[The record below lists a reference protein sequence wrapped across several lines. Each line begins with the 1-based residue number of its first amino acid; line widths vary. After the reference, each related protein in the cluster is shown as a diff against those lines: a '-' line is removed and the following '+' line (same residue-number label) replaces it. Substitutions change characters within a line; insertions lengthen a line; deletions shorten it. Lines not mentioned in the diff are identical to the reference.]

1 MLYQLTFLISPEL
14 VQEEGEVFFEKIEAL
29 IKEKGEILAKEKLE
43 KIKLAYPIEKKNEA
57 FLASLDFKTQED
69 EIEDLKRKIKEEKN
83 ILRYLLIKKK
93 EEITSKE
100 KREIEKLKKLKTK
113 KINLEKPKG
122 EKVEFEKIEEKLKKL
137 V

>member
-1 MLYQLTFLISPEL
+1 MLYQLTFLSSPEL